1 MFLTGFMG
9 SGKSTLGR
17 RVAETLQLRFVD
29 LDSAIEGAA
38 KRRISEIFSSSGEAG
53 FRALER
59 QALQAA
65 LTQLPALDLIALGGG
80 AWPHNLDLIPSQR
93 VIFIE
98 LPFGVLLK
106 RALVGGNRPLAKS
119 REQFEALW
127 REREPLYRR
136 AGHVIALS
144 ESDDVTVAAQHLITL
159 LRHIRYGEVA

>member
-17 RVAETLQLRFVD
+17 RVAETLQLRYVD

-38 KRRISEIFSSSGEAG
+38 KRRISEIFSSQGEAA
-53 FRALER
+53 FRAMER

-65 LTQLPALDLIALGGG
+65 LAQLPSLDLIALGGG
-80 AWPHNLDLIPSQR
+80 AWPHNLDLIPAER

-98 LPFGVLLK
+98 LPLDVLLK
-106 RALVGGNRPLAKS
+106 RALVGGNRPLAKN

-136 AGHVIALS
+136 AGHIVSLT
-144 ESDDVTVAAQHLITL
+144 ESDDVSAAAQHLIAL
-159 LRHIRYGEVA
+159 LRHIRYGEAA